1 MNRILSRID
10 YYFFRKIINFFR
22 KIINFFRK
30 IINFFLIKCLLLKK
44 SVVTFVVTFVC
55 FFIEALIHYNLGKDE
70 KKFVW
75 PPTKRFV

>member
-1 MNRILSRID
+1 MPFI
-10 YYFFRKIINFFR
+10 
-22 KIINFFRK
+22 
-30 IINFFLIKCLLLKK
+30 KK

-75 PPTKRFV
+75 PPPKDLCKLIVTILSFSFLSTVIIAFISKKFLKKKKT